1 MTDREKRG
9 EDRNT
14 KIWTSWQK
22 KSFLGGVNSIIRNYL
37 RAVIWWKKKR
47 KIADT
52 SFKACVRYIFDSL
65 FCMSKIE
72 WF

>member
-37 RAVIWWKKKR
+37 RAVIWWKKKEKKR
-47 KIADT
+47 TQALKLVSA
-52 SFKACVRYIFDSL
+52 IFL
-65 FCMSKIE
+65 IVCFVCLK
-72 WF
+72 